1 MSTNSIYECSLSG
14 VRAEG
19 EFHFKNDK
27 LGDLPVGW
35 VQVTIKRRSFNPRWI
50 AIQQAKEAS
59 VALIM
64 AQLPK
69 QLSAEVRASQE
80 QMLRLQQEAHYYNLE
95 KDTPVYVTSE
105 EVVYVADPQSSSDV
119 REAFNEAR
127 AGLNLGPMAFDTDLI
142 EETAAQDTADEDDEE
157 GEEEDED
164 DEDGEGDDD
173 EDEEENED
181 DG

>member
-1 MSTNSIYECSLSG
+1 MPTNSYECAISG
-14 VRAEG
+14 VHAEG

-69 QLSAEVRASQE
+69 QISAEVRASQE

-105 EVVYVADPQSSSDV
+105 EVVYVADPQNSSDV
-119 REAFNEAR
+119 REAFNDAR
-127 AGLNLGPMAFDTDLI
+127 AGLNLGPMGFDTDLV
-142 EETAAQDTADEDDEE
+142 EDKDEQDVDDEDDEE
-157 GEEEDED
+157 GEEEGED
-164 DEDGEGDDD
+164 DEDDDD
-173 EDEEENED
+173 ED